1 MIPPL
6 HNGGTLDLQ
15 TSQLKYVNNM
25 NAQNLISPL
34 NANDQA
40 QGRIKIADLNNC
52 LDKIIQLH

>member
-40 QGRIKIADLNNC
+40 
-52 LDKIIQLH
+52 